1 MGHDDDAPFHHFITF
16 PFNMRQQLHFLSM
29 LVSFFSKKFVCT
41 AFVPTRIFV
50 IRTMSSSLAAATT
63 TISFGDLASPADTD
77 ATVVVG
83 KKSVLQD
90 FIADNVPS
98 CLGLVNAD
106 KETFEAM
113 LNSIDGNSGSAST
126 FLEKGHQFMLCALPD
141 TVTRNNHEMSTH
153 KVTELV
159 SSIPK
164 GKTRLLFVNAPSHYH
179 GALASAVAKAFPLYS
194 RKTSNNNNR
203 SIQVSY
209 LDDTGTVQM
218 NEASLKAA
226 RVVSEGVQLAAE
238 LVDMPPAE
246 LTTEVYAAKCREIA
260 NELEGVTMTEIVGDE
275 LNKAGYGGLYGVGK
289 AAECPPR
296 LVIMEY
302 TPANDPTPQTVALV
316 GKGIIYD
323 TGGLSLKPKVGMCG
337 MKHDMGGSAGM
348 LGGFVSAVKLGIDK
362 KLVLILCLAE
372 NAIGPTAFR
381 NDDILTLYSG
391 KTVEVNNCDAEGR
404 LVLGDGVAHA
414 TKHIPDLNLVVDMAT
429 LTGAQLV
436 ATGKKHAGILANTQ
450 ELEQQAVAAGLRSGD
465 LTYPLLYA
473 PEILKEEFN
482 SKVADMKNSVK
493 DRNNAQTSCA
503 GHFIESHLDK
513 DYTGGWLHVD
523 MAGPASKNERGT
535 GYGVGLI
542 LALLNAPGF

>member
-1 MGHDDDAPFHHFITF
+1 M
-16 PFNMRQQLHFLSM
+16 
-29 LVSFFSKKFVCT
+29 
-41 AFVPTRIFV
+41 
-50 IRTMSSSLAAATT
+50 
-63 TISFGDLASPADTD
+63 
-77 ATVVVG
+77 VG
-83 KKSVLQD
+83 KKSALQE
-90 FIADNVPS
+90 FIADDIPS
-98 CLGLVNAD
+98 TLGLFQNANA
-106 KETFEAM
+106 ETLEAM
-113 LNSIDGNSGSAST
+113 LNSMDGASGSVST
-126 FLEKGHQFMLCALPD
+126 FFKGHQCMLCALPD
-141 TVTRNNHEMSTH
+141 TTTRNNHEMSVH

-164 GKTRLLFVNAPSHYH
+164 GKTRLLFCNAPSKYQ
-179 GALASAVAKAFPLYS
+179 GALACAVAKAFPLYS
-194 RKTSNNNNR
+194 RKTTNTNNNHR
-203 SIQVSY
+203 SIHVSF
-209 LDDTGTVQM
+209 LDKTGSTVHTM
-218 NEASLKAA
+218 KEEASLKAA
-226 RVVSEGVQLAAE
+226 QAACDGVQLAAQ

-246 LTTEVYAAKCREIA
+246 LTTDVYAAKCRDIA
-260 NELEGVTMTEIVGDE
+260 KQLGKRVTMTEIVGQD
-275 LNKAGYGGLYGVGK
+275 LDKAGYGGLYGVGK
-289 AAECPPR
+289 AATCPPR

-302 TPANDPTPQTVALV
+302 TPEEHPPTQTVALV

-337 MKHDMGGSAGM
+337 MKHDMGGSAGL

-381 NDDILTLYSG
+381 NDDILTMYSG

-414 TKHIPDLNLVVDMAT
+414 TKHIPDLDLVVDMAT
-429 LTGAQLV
+429 LTGSQLI

-450 ELEQQAVAAGLRSGD
+450 ELEQQAVAAGLHSGD

-473 PEILKEEFN
+473 PELLKEEFN

-493 DRNNAQTSCA
+493 DRSNAQTSCA

-513 DYTGGWLHVD
+513 DYKGGWLHVD

-542 LALLNAPGF
+542 LSLLNAPGF